1 VRSRLAGGVAALVL
15 VPALLAGCGGDGD
28 EEPGAEKQ
36 RYIEQSDAVCRKT
49 FAEANGIGTGRDQQT
64 AQRLADVWAPAAE
77 ELKALPVPRESLELA
92 EQFTT
97 DVENLSLTYVH
108 AARSAEL
115 NDQADVDEA
124 FRDVDLIKDRA
135 AETADEYGYEVCSQI
150 GQVNR

>member
-1 VRSRLAGGVAALVL
+1 VRSRLAGGVAAVVL
-15 VPALLAGCGGDGD
+15 VPALLAGCGGD

-36 RYIEQSDAVCRKT
+36 RYIEQSDAICRNT
-49 FAEANGIGTGRDQQT
+49 FSEAAAVGTGRDQQT
-64 AQRLADVWAPAAE
+64 AQRLADVWGRAAE
-77 ELKALPVPRESLELA
+77 QLKGLPVPRESLEQA

-97 DVENLSLTYVH
+97 DVENLSLAYVH

-124 FRDVDLIKDRA
+124 FRDVDLIKNRA
-135 AETADEYGYEVCSQI
+135 AEVTDEYGYEVCDQI

>member
-1 VRSRLAGGVAALVL
+1 MRSRLAGGVAAVVL
-15 VPALLAGCGGDGD
+15 VPALLAGCGG
-28 EEPGAEKQ
+28 EEKPGAEKQ
-36 RYIEQSDAVCRKT
+36 SYIEQSDAICRET

-77 ELKALPVPRESLELA
+77 QLKALPVPRESLELA

-124 FRDVDLIKDRA
+124 YRDVDLIKRRA
-135 AETADEYGYEVCSQI
+135 AETADEYGYEVCNQI
-150 GQVNR
+150 AG